1 MIRTIL
7 NNLTRVTPMDLQP
20 WVTNAYEALDMSR
33 IKGYPHNM
41 FDRFDKWLP
50 NFSHNNVITIE

>member
-1 MIRTIL
+1 
-7 NNLTRVTPMDLQP
+7 MDLQP
-20 WVTNAYEALDMSR
+20 WVTNAYEAIDMSR

-50 NFSHNNVITIE
+50 IFSHNNVITIE